1 MFTPTFHSCAQAE
14 LSAPDPAVHTIELM
28 NRLHALDAAL
38 TACQRSAIAV
48 EELREVWEEHC
59 AELAGVAGTDAEWV
73 DALLHR
79 LASRHGIVGFL
90 QLQEQNHPT
99 PLR

>member
-1 MFTPTFHSCAQAE
+1 M
-14 LSAPDPAVHTIELM
+14 HTIELM

-38 TACQRSAIAV
+38 TVCQRSAIAV

-73 DALLHR
+73 DMLLHR
-79 LASRHGIVGFL
+79 LALRHGILGFV
-90 QLQEQNHPT
+90 QLQQERKDPV